1 MKEHRQ
7 CIICHSRTQELDPT
21 GRCGSCAAVSRA
33 KRLNLTYGN
42 LIAVED
48 RPEPKK
54 QEPEKAICKFCGRP
68 FVPTH
73 PARKYCSDDCKS
85 RRDQKARE
93 AKRNG

>member
-7 CIICHSRTQELDPT
+7 CIICHSRTQELDAT
-21 GRCGSCAAVSRA
+21 GRCGSCAAVLRA

-48 RPEPKK
+48 HPEPKK

-68 FVPTH
+68 FVKNNPL
-73 PARKYCSDDCKS
+73 RMYCNDSCKS
-85 RRDQKARE
+85 KAQHRRAVLAR
-93 AKRNG
+93 G